1 MWISL
6 LLPHFPISPFFQNYS
21 ISGIFVYKSTNSFKK
36 GEKREMGSKKG
47 SGFLHI
53 SPPKCKP
60 NFSL

>member
-47 SGFLHI
+47 SGSYI
-53 SPPKCKP
+53 YCYRK
-60 NFSL
+60 